1 MMTKYWLLQL
11 DIPSVAALR
20 AVLSTTLEVKGAN
33 ASTEAMIATTTMRDR
48 IPCIVGLN
56 NVFLMFNDVVV
67 EKRGEDLCML
77 QGVFV
82 FLFICSFSFLAIHF
96 S

>member
-20 AVLSTTLEVKGAN
+20 AVLNTTLEVKGAN
-33 ASTEAMIATTTMRDR
+33 ASTEAIIATTTMRDR
-48 IPCIVGLN
+48 IPCIIGLN

-77 QGVFV
+77 QGVFIY
-82 FLFICSFSFLAIHF
+82 LFFFFFGHPF
-96 S
+96 FMK